1 MNTILNIYPD
11 VNREESDKLLIRGGH
26 VDILKN
32 LIRKKKHSMS
42 IFDICIYA
50 ADVGNVDIVQYMV
63 EQEKLTMEL
72 VSDMVV
78 TAVYTG
84 HLNVLQYM
92 WTVPKLKET
101 IAKAKDPNSAV
112 GLNILML
119 TSFAYDFEMTQ
130 WILENIPIDIEEKN
144 SSGTSVLKDVIDYNY
159 SERYTSFEGEQ
170 ITPHHFYR
178 MVALLVTVGKAD
190 AADVWHFLRKK
201 WSKKVSKLKVG
212 EDEMLK
218 NFIRTLYL
226 FKRPTKTVED
236 GLRATRYAY
245 LVDEVEN
252 VRQKVSERKNSL
264 SNLVGEHLLPD
275 LANMVLDMDNP
286 TTDEMWNL

>member
-11 VNREESDKLLIRGGH
+11 VNREESDKLLIRGGR
-26 VDILKN
+26 VAILKN

-159 SERYTSFEGEQ
+159 SEHYTSFEGEQ

-226 FKRPTKTVED
+226 FKRPTQTVED

-275 LANMVLDMDNP
+275 LANMVLDMDNL